1 MFKWINSCARAL
13 GKSTLLAT
21 RPKKR
26 RRQLVGVESLEGR
39 AYLAADP
46 IYQDAAQVETRH
58 FYDQTSAQYA
68 STFNTLRGNFLPVDV
83 DVADG
88 GGGQARINSIW
99 IANPSR
105 RPWAALRDMTSAQFN
120 TQWTDYSA
128 RGYRLVDQETYLL
141 GTRTLY
147 AGIWIKNTEQLAWVS
162 RRNMTAT
169 SYQAFLNQN
178 KGLYI
183 PTDVDI
189 DNINGALTYSLVMV
203 RNLTNRAW
211 VLRTGLTDAA
221 FSTLFQSLS
230 ATHRVSDIESYQQAG
245 VQRYGAV
252 WVANTNGRAWASVR
266 DMTEV
271 GLWNRLNEMADLGYR
286 PVDMERYQ
294 TSSGTRYAAVWR
306 QDGSRVNWSLKSE
319 VDALAVARTTA
330 DQKWG
335 FSVTVSQNGNFLY
348 RRGFGQADDSQGLKH
363 SSQTI
368 NRLASISKAVGA
380 TLTLDLQEQ
389 GLLDIDNQTRSYVP
403 NMPVQQSHTLA
414 QLMSHRGGAGHYDDW
429 TNPTG
434 NFATQQ
440 TAAAQLW
447 DQALVFAPGTSYL
460 YSTHGYTLLGAALEG
475 AVGGNITQIVRERL
489 SSAYNLPTMQVENR
503 SDGNRYR
510 SRLYQT
516 VKGSVQSVTADNT
529 SWKVLGGGLESSSLD
544 LARFGQQV
552 INGTILSPESRATA
566 WTAPDANNLSYGM
579 GWDLGQTRTATTIRR
594 FVAHSGSQ
602 RGAATYILMYPETG
616 VVITVMSNQT
626 ISDTATFWPRTLA
639 FDIAS
644 KMLT

>member
-1 MFKWINSCARAL
+1 
-13 GKSTLLAT
+13 
-21 RPKKR
+21 
-26 RRQLVGVESLEGR
+26 
-39 AYLAADP
+39 
-46 IYQDAAQVETRH
+46 
-58 FYDQTSAQYA
+58 
-68 STFNTLRGNFLPVDV
+68 
-83 DVADG
+83 
-88 GGGQARINSIW
+88 
-99 IANPSR
+99 
-105 RPWAALRDMTSAQFN
+105 MTSAQFN

-169 SYQAFLNQN
+169 SYQAFLDQN

-183 PTDVDI
+183 PTDVDV

-221 FSTLFQSLS
+221 FATLFQSLS

-319 VDALAVARTTA
+319 VDNLVSSSAKLTEN
-330 DQKWG
+330 QKWG

-348 RRGFGQADDSQGLKH
+348 RRGFGQADDSQGLRY

-403 NMPVQQSHTLA
+403 NMPVHQSHTLA

-440 TAAAQLW
+440 AAAAQLW
-447 DQALVFAPGTSYL
+447 DQALVFAPGTGYV

-489 SSAYNLPTMQVENR
+489 SSAYNLQTMQVENR

-510 SRLYQT
+510 SRLYQP
-516 VKGSVQSVTADNT
+516 VKGSVQSVTADDT

-566 WTAPDANNLSYGM
+566 WTAPDANNLNYGM
-579 GWDLGQTRTATTIRR
+579 GWDLGQTRTATSVRR

-602 RGAATYILMYPETG
+602 RGAATYLLMYPETG

-626 ISDTATFWPRTLA
+626 IPDSATFWPQTLA
-639 FDIAS
+639 FAIAG
-644 KMLT
+644 KVLA